1 MRILCLNYSSR
12 SNACLICSFVAVY
25 VVVAIVLVDIV
36 VAVAIAVV
44 VKDVVNL
51 ILCRVCACCI

>member
-12 SNACLICSFVAVY
+12 SNACLICSFLAVY
-25 VVVAIVLVDIV
+25 IVVVVVAIV
-36 VAVAIAVV
+36 VAVVIAVV
-44 VKDVVNL
+44 VEDVVNL